1 MIIPTF
7 HSGLGNQL
15 FQLSAAYTLAKK
27 MNTTLG
33 MHLYLFSNNLHSQ
46 LSYTETIFRNLQQF
60 EIHFSP
66 TNVIYQSGIYNEDD
80 MIKQIRE
87 CGYTDININGYF
99 QDERTFRGFRRE
111 ILSLLNFGDSASKI
125 QSAGYSADILSKS
138 FFIHFRRG
146 DYIGSVFWID
156 LDEYYKNVIKM
167 ARKQFGDNITFVI
180 ISDDISYCK
189 SEIEWL
195 RGLTCRFVDE
205 NLSEIDTMYL
215 MSKCQLGGAA
225 PNSTFS
231 WWGLY
236 LNVERPLLCI
246 PNCENDCYKVELFK
260 FPEATVVDNYI
271 PSIKENT
278 TLAVDSEGV
287 EPLGS

>member
-27 MNTTLG
+27 TNNMIG
-33 MHLYLFSNNLHSQ
+33 IHPHLFIKSSHSP
-46 LSYTETIFRNLQQF
+46 LNYNETIFKKLQQF
-60 EIHFSP
+60 TIPFSP
-66 TNVIYQSGIYNEDD
+66 TKLIHQHGPYNEEDT
-80 MIKQIRE
+80 IKQIRE
-87 CGYTDININGYF
+87 YTQEAIHINGYF

-111 ILSLLNFGDSASKI
+111 ILSLLNFGDSASAI
-125 QSAGYSADILSKS
+125 QSAGYSADVLSKS

-146 DYIGSVFWID
+146 DYVGSSFWID
-156 LDEYYKNVIKM
+156 LDAYYKNVIEM
-167 ARKQFGDNITFVI
+167 ARKQFGDHITFVI

-195 RGLTCRFVDE
+195 QGLTCRFVDE
-205 NLSEIDTMYL
+205 SLSEIDTMYL

-260 FPEATVVDNYI
+260 FPEATVVDNL
-271 PSIKENT
+271 K
-278 TLAVDSEGV
+278 VDA
-287 EPLGS
+287 